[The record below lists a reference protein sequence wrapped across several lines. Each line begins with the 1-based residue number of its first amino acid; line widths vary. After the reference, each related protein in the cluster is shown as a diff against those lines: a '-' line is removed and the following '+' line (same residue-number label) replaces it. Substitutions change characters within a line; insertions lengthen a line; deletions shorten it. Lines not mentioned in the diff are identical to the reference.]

1 MNYSAYLFDFDY
13 TLADSSKG
21 IVKCYRIVLERHGF
35 NNNSDEKIKRTIGKT
50 LEESFEILTGE
61 NNTETL
67 AQWRKEY
74 THEADQYMNINTRL
88 FPDVMNVLEELKKR
102 KAKIGIISTK
112 YRRRITNFFA
122 DKTDENFFDI
132 IIGGEDVTH
141 AKPHPEGLLKAIEK
155 LGMNP
160 KEVLYIGDSL
170 VDSQTAQAAGV
181 DFGGVT
187 TGTTTTEELAAYPHR
202 IIMQKLSELL

>member
-1 MNYSAYLFDFDY
+1 MTF
-13 TLADSSKG
+13 TL
-21 IVKCYRIVLERHGF
+21 
-35 NNNSDEKIKRTIGKT
+35 
-50 LEESFEILTGE
+50 
-61 NNTETL
+61 
-67 AQWRKEY
+67 
-74 THEADQYMNINTRL
+74 
-88 FPDVMNVLEELKKR
+88 
-102 KAKIGIISTK
+102 
-112 YRRRITNFFA
+112 ITNFFA